1 MNRYSDK
8 PEPMLEISELRYSYT
23 TEWLFRK
30 IPALRGVTLSVFP
43 GEAFGFLGPNG
54 AGKTTT
60 IKCILGLMRPASGFI
75 RIGGMPCTDTES
87 RRLLG
92 YLPEQPYFYDHLS
105 TYELVKMYAVLAG
118 MPVGRVRK
126 AVDEALELTGVAAK
140 AKAPLRTLSK
150 GLMQRVGMAQAIVA
164 KPKLLV
170 LDEPF
175 SGLDP
180 VGRKEFRE
188 LLLRLKQEGTT
199 IFMSSHILS
208 DVEFVCDR
216 ASILVNGE
224 LRGILDLKKLPEERL
239 GSVTFTIS
247 NYEEA
252 EAGILAIGAKMSIR
266 GSRLSATFEDR
277 PIAER
282 ALLAALASGAS
293 LESFDYDVSSLEE
306 VFMDLIKKTKEE
318 EARQT

>member
-1 MNRYSDK
+1 MSRYNEQ
-8 PEPMLEISELRYSYT
+8 PEPMLEISELKYTYT
-23 TEWLFRK
+23 TEWLFRR

-43 GEAFGFLGPNG
+43 GEVFGFLGPNG

-60 IKCILGLMRPASGFI
+60 IKCILGLMRPSSGYI
-75 RIGGMPCTDTES
+75 RIAGMPNTSVES
-87 RRLLG
+87 RRILG

-105 TYELVKMYAVLAG
+105 SYELVKMYAVLAG
-118 MPVGRVRK
+118 MPAGSVKK
-126 AVDEALELTGVAAK
+126 AVEEALEAAGIAAK

-164 KPKLLV
+164 KPEFLI

-188 LLLRLKQEGTT
+188 LLIRLKQEGTT

-224 LRGILDLKKLPEERL
+224 LRGILDLRKLPEERI

-252 EAGILAIGAKMSIR
+252 EAGILAVGAKISIR

-277 PIAER
+277 QTAER
-282 ALLAALASGAS
+282 ALLTALADGAS
-293 LESFDYDVSSLEE
+293 LESFDYDVSGLEE
-306 VFMDLIKKTKEE
+306 VFMDLIRKTREE
-318 EARQT
+318 EARMI